1 MSPNRYLVPQPGSII
16 KSDSEAIV
24 RESPRSIF
32 SRKKSLAEYRNR
44 PLPQAE
50 SIFNDQESIQG
61 VDGPFIS
68 NQVLD
73 VATPARARSD
83 LKSKI
88 KVASK

>member
-1 MSPNRYLVPQPGSII
+1 
-16 KSDSEAIV
+16 
-24 RESPRSIF
+24 
-32 SRKKSLAEYRNR
+32 LAEYRNR

-73 VATPARARSD
+73 VTTPARARSD